1 MNNRLQQFLAAENIT
16 QASFANTIEVAP
28 ASVSHI
34 LQGRNKPGF
43 DFLVSMSEH
52 YPNLNLEWF
61 VTGKGKMYKNIGVNT
76 NGEIYDTKTD
86 TESLFGFDNSTPDKV
101 TGTLPGTLFEDT
113 VPEKDASRDDVQ
125 NDENGP
131 RLFNSK
137 IGLGDPGIVKV
148 IVFFDDNTFKEI
160 K

>member
-52 YPNLNLEWF
+52 YPELNLEWF
-61 VTGKGKMYKNIGVNT
+61 LTGKGKMYKNTGGDT
-76 NGEIYDTKTD
+76 RGDTSETKTD
-86 TESLFGFDNSTPDKV
+86 TGSLFGFDNNTADE
-101 TGTLPGTLFEDT
+101 GANTLFEDA
-113 VPEKDASRDDVQ
+113 VPEKDAIGVNDMQ
-125 NDENGP
+125 NGGGSP

-137 IGLGDPGIVKV
+137 IGLSNPGIVKV

>member
-52 YPNLNLEWF
+52 YPELNLEWF
-61 VTGKGKMYKNIGVNT
+61 LTGKGKMYKNIGGDT
-76 NGEIYDTKTD
+76 RGDISETKTD
-86 TESLFGFDNSTPDKV
+86 TDSLFGFDN
-101 TGTLPGTLFEDT
+101 GTADEGTGTLFEDA
-113 VPEKDASRDDVQ
+113 VPEKDAAGNDMQ
-125 NDENGP
+125 NGEGNP

-137 IGLGDPGIVKV
+137 IGFGGPGIVKV